1 MRLEGFLIYGEN
13 IRQCAWLPWKDYRYR
28 VRLTFILFIPTKW
41 RKIFHFTWKTISSAL
56 SFKWTKHCNDLC
68 SLWQHLCTPS
78 AESDLLHTESL
89 ISFFFFSFESLIS
102 LIYYNSDDSSWYA
115 VYTCKFWFMFGKQKC
130 CNTILSL
137 YSLD

>member
-1 MRLEGFLIYGEN
+1 MLDCREKITVIGCGWLLSFLYQPN
-13 IRQCAWLPWKDYRYR
+13 DVKY
-28 VRLTFILFIPTKW
+28 FILHEKQ
-41 RKIFHFTWKTISSAL
+41 FTLKTISSAL